1 MTPAPASVGRNSL
14 LNLLGQALPLLV
26 GLAAIPVTAR
36 ALGPERF
43 GLLALIWALV
53 GYFGV
58 LDLGLG
64 RAATR
69 FVAASLARGDA
80 GSLAGAA
87 TLTLASQVLVGGV
100 AGLALALLAPLLS
113 QRVLAVPAALQ
124 PEAVAALRMAA
135 VSVPLVGLS
144 LGARAILEG
153 ARRFDLVN
161 WIRTPG
167 SIAVLVLPA
176 VAAPLGM
183 RLPGIVLL
191 LLLARVVTAWA
202 SLVAVRRALPAFR
215 WDLRA
220 SRVVAPQVLG
230 YGAWVAVSNL
240 LSPLLTYL
248 ERFILSARA
257 GVASVAY
264 YAAPYEA
271 VTRLLIVPSGV
282 ASALF
287 PTLGTRGGGALGDA
301 AVLQRWLRYL
311 LLALAPPVLV
321 LVAFAEPIVRLWLG
335 AAYAARSGPA
345 LAVLGLGVLVNG
357 LAHLPYVYLL
367 ARDRPDLPAK
377 FHAVE
382 LPLYVLAAWQLVG
395 AFDVTGAA
403 AAWTLRVLVDAIL
416 LGLAVWKI
424 GGPAPSRLLGER
436 GGRALGL
443 VLGFGALTVGG
454 ARALG
459 PATAA
464 AVAVAAGL
472 ALATG
477 TWYLVFDRSERAACQ
492 AALRRSGKPVSG
504 S

>member
-1 MTPAPASVGRNSL
+1 MTHAPASIGRNSL

-26 GLAAIPVTAR
+26 GLVAIPVTAR

-43 GLLALIWALV
+43 GLLALIWALL

-80 GSLAGAA
+80 PSLAGAA
-87 TLTLASQVLVGGV
+87 TLTLASQVLVAIV

-124 PEAVAALRMAA
+124 PEAAATLRVAAA
-135 VSVPLVGLS
+135 SVPLVGLS

-161 WIRTPG
+161 WIRTPAG
-167 SIAVLVLPA
+167 IAVLVLPA
-176 VAAPLGM
+176 VAAPLGVG
-183 RLPGIVLL
+183 LPGIVLL

-202 SLVAVRRALPAFR
+202 SLVAVRRALPALR

-220 SRVVAPQVLG
+220 SRAVASQVLG
-230 YGAWVAVSNL
+230 YGAWVAVSNV

-248 ERFILSARA
+248 ERFFLSARA

-271 VTRLLIVPSGV
+271 VTRLLIVPGGV

-287 PTLGTRGGGALGDA
+287 PTLGTRGDRGRE
-301 AVLQRWLRYL
+301 AVLLQRWLRYL
-311 LLALAPPVLV
+311 LLGLAPPVLV
-321 LVAFAEPIVRLWLG
+321 LVAFAEPIMHLWLG

-345 LAVLGLGVLVNG
+345 LALLGLGVLVNG

-382 LPLYVLAAWQLVG
+382 LLLYVLVAWQLVG
-395 AFDVTGAA
+395 AFGVTGAA
-403 AAWTLRVLVDAIL
+403 AAWTLRVLVDAVL
-416 LGLAVWKI
+416 LACAVWRI
-424 GGPAPSRLLGER
+424 GGPAPNRLLGQR
-436 GGRALGL
+436 GGRALAL
-443 VLGFGALTVGG
+443 VVGFGALTVGA

-459 PATAA
+459 PGLAA

-472 ALATG
+472 ALVTG
-477 TWYLVFDRSERAACQ
+477 TWYLVFDRSERDACR
-492 AALRRSGKPVSG
+492 AALRRSGEPVSA